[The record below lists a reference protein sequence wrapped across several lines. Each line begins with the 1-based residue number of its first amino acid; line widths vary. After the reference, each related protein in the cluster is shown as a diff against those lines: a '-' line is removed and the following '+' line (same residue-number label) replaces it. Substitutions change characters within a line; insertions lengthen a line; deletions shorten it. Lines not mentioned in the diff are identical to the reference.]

1 MRKLILVFVG
11 CVMVFCLWPNQAV
24 AVAGGYG
31 GGRVESPSGG
41 NPSNGFSSGSNGS
54 RSYVHHHETGSS
66 NTTPLEGLIS
76 TVFLFFLGAR

>member
-11 CVMVFCLWPNQAV
+11 CAMAFCLWPNQAA

-41 NPSNGFSSGSNGS
+41 NPSNGFSPGGD
-54 RSYVHHHETGSS
+54 
-66 NTTPLEGLIS
+66 
-76 TVFLFFLGAR
+76 

>member
-11 CVMVFCLWPNQAV
+11 CAMAFCLWPNQAV

-41 NPSNGFSSGSNGS
+41 IPRMVS
-54 RSYVHHHETGSS
+54 RQAVMDQKVMVIITR
-66 NTTPLEGLIS
+66 
-76 TVFLFFLGAR
+76 LGPATQRHWKA

>member
-11 CVMVFCLWPNQAV
+11 CAMAFCLWPNQAA

-41 NPSNGFSSGSNGS
+41 NPSNGFRQAVMDQEVMFIITRPGPATQ
-54 RSYVHHHETGSS
+54 RHWK
-66 NTTPLEGLIS
+66 
-76 TVFLFFLGAR
+76 A